1 MVNEPPKTPFDICP
15 NTMLLGRGLLLF
27 YVAVYVH
34 SMSSSHDTEY
44 ENSAKVL
51 YINES
56 SIVYTMESGVLLVG
70 ATVPTAGVLRKA
82 GGRDY

>member
-1 MVNEPPKTPFDICP
+1 MVNEPPKTPFDIWP
-15 NTMLLGRGLLLF
+15 NTMLLGRGLLSF

-34 SMSSSHDTEY
+34 SMSSHDTEY

-56 SIVYTMESGVLLVG
+56 SIVYTMGSGVMLVG

-82 GGRDY
+82 GGRNY